1 MSYFLKNFHKV
12 VSYTYVLFYNLL
24 FSLHIFWAVSI
35 LLGHYICLSV
45 LVVGCEV
52 AQSCPTLCNPMGCS
66 LPGSSIHGI
75 FQARVVEGI
84 AISFFRGS
92 SWPRDRTWVFHIVG
106 RRFIIWTTRYY
117 NVSIQPSHMKFNYLQ
132 TFTISSIAAVKIY
145 ARGSLCSCGKTSV
158 RSY

>member
-92 SWPRDRTWVFHIVG
+92 SWPRDWTWVFHIVG
-106 RRFIIWTTRYY
+106 RRFYRLSHRLWLIPSMVLLHSRHLNKQIWST
-117 NVSIQPSHMKFNYLQ
+117 NVFLLKTQMQ
-132 TFTISSIAAVKIY
+132 
-145 ARGSLCSCGKTSV
+145 LCKA
-158 RSY
+158 